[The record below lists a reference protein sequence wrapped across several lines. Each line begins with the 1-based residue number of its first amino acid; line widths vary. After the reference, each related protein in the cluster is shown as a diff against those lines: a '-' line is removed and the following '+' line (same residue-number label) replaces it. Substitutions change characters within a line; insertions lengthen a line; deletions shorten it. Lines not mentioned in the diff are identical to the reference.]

1 MVWMSVLLSIARG
14 LYGCR
19 NGETAGW
26 FALVVR
32 GRALQALDGQPI
44 TARVTCQ
51 KHTAGRGREFSC
63 ATRLVGSAAGGG
75 APGEVLAG
83 SRVRQSRCHTGTV
96 SCRLQHACCRS
107 AETEEAG
114 GRAKRPTGR
123 GMPSAVRPQAP
134 PDGGWGWVV
143 VGALFVVSALVFG
156 VIRSFGVFFVEF
168 VDYFDERAG
177 TVSWI
182 TSIGVSVQQLA
193 SPVATA
199 LCNAYGPRLV
209 VMVGGLLSGLGM
221 ILASLSTTLVHLY
234 LSVGIVSGMGW
245 AMVFTPTVASVMQ
258 YFERRRSLAMALGF
272 TGVGLSS
279 FAFSPLFQLLV
290 ERYTWRGGLLILG
303 GLCLNMVACGALIR
317 PLRLREEGGEG
328 GPERRASLPGGC
340 LSQARAYLE
349 LSLLR
354 HRPFLCYS
362 LAVTLFNAGY
372 FVPYVHL
379 VAHSRQVGFSEY
391 QAAFVVSATG
401 VTDLVG
407 RVVSGWVSD
416 LGRLRL
422 PHILALWTGL
432 TGLSMAAIPLGTTYP
447 ALLTI
452 SLLYGFCAG
461 AMTPVVFS
469 VVPEIVGMERL
480 FGALGLL
487 QMIESVG
494 GLLGPPLSGFLKD
507 VTGSYV
513 ISFLVAGGFLLA
525 GTLIMGTLPQFFSC
539 ANPPSQG
546 PEPGSQANG
555 TAHGKTEPAVTK
567 PKSLVNASEPE
578 RPVDFL
584 NHQGQDGLAEAQGTT
599 RAILGGEVN
608 C

>member
-114 GRAKRPTGR
+114 GRAKRPTG
-123 GMPSAVRPQAP
+123 
-134 PDGGWGWVV
+134 
-143 VGALFVVSALVFG
+143 
-156 VIRSFGVFFVEF
+156 
-168 VDYFDERAG
+168 
-177 TVSWI
+177 
-182 TSIGVSVQQLA
+182 
-193 SPVATA
+193 PVATA